1 MYYEILYKKRSLAL
15 LLLGIF
21 TICIGLIVQKFLAID
36 KLLFSNLEIVAIFFV
51 MILPMIILNYKNH
64 PFSLGKTVVF
74 SILYLIALSF
84 LLPIYVNYR
93 MLGKL
98 AIPPQLVQLVL
109 ESIFQIQTVISI
121 IGFCISQYCLH
132 NISWMI
138 VNEIHLDHPIIY
150 FILFTILFLIGIS
163 LYYIQPL
170 LFLGIIFALF
180 YFQNLFHNLGQK
192 RKDMI
197 VRHFTTTLFIIASI
211 YIIGLVMG
219 YMENKDSLQLV
230 NISIMDYFLQ
240 KENLIVILVVTGLYT
255 IPDIFACLIGKPL
268 FQNKSFFKNHQ
279 LISYLFYLI
288 IYLIILIPSTYFLLE
303 KLQEI
308 LKITLI

>member
-1 MYYEILYKKRSLAL
+1 MYSEVSYKKRSLGLFL
-15 LLLGIF
+15 LAIF
-21 TICIGLIVQKFLAID
+21 TICIGLIVQKFLTID
-36 KLLFSNLEIVAIFFV
+36 KLLFLNVEIVVIFFI
-51 MILPMIILNYKNH
+51 MILPMMILNYKTH
-64 PFSLGKTVVF
+64 PFSLGKTIIF
-74 SILYLIALSF
+74 SILYLIALYF

-93 MLGKL
+93 LLGKIT
-98 AIPPQLVQLVL
+98 IPPQIIQLVL
-109 ESIFQIQTVISI
+109 ESVFQIQTIISI
-121 IGFCISQYCLH
+121 IGFCIAQYCLH

-138 VNEIHLDHPIIY
+138 VNEIHFDHPIIY
-150 FILFTILFLIGIS
+150 FIIFTILFLTGLS

-170 LFLGIIFALF
+170 LFLGIIFSIF
-180 YFQNLFHNLGQK
+180 YFQNVFHNLGQK
-192 RKDMI
+192 TREMI
-197 VRHFTTTLFIIASI
+197 TRHFTSTFFIITSV
-211 YIIGLVMG
+211 YVIGLIMG
-219 YMENKDSLQLV
+219 YIENRESFQLLDV
-230 NISIMDYFLQ
+230 SILDYFLQ

-288 IYLIILIPSTYFLLE
+288 IYLIILIPAIYFLLE